1 MNEQDLKAL
10 SAAAR
15 LSLTEE
21 EKEGL
26 LSDLNGLLSLFDTCT
41 VLSDEPDA
49 PLSDIPSATR
59 EDVPSV
65 PSAREALLANA
76 PSCRDGF
83 FHIP

>member
-15 LSLTEE
+15 LTLTDE

-41 VLSDEPDA
+41 VLSSEPEA
-49 PLSDIPSATR
+49 SLS
-59 EDVPSV
+59 DVPSV
-65 PSAREALLANA
+65 TREDIPHPSSAREELLRNA
-76 PSCRDGF
+76 PASRDGF